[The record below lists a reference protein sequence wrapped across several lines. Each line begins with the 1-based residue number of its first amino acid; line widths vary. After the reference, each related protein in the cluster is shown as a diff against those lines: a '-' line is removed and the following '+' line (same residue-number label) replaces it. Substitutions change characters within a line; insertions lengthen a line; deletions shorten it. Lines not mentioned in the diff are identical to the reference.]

1 MVFDFTGKT
10 VWVTGA
16 GKGIGY
22 VTALAFADAGAKVT
36 GFDLAFPQENYP
48 FVIETLDVSDAA
60 QVSDVCGRLLAVEE
74 RLDVLV
80 NAAGILRMG
89 ATDQLSQEDWQQTF
103 AVNVGGAFNLFQQ
116 TMGQFRRQ
124 QSGAIVTVASDAA
137 HTPRIGMSAYGA
149 SKAALK
155 SLALTVGLELAGS
168 GVRCN
173 LVSPGSTDTDMQRTL
188 WTCDDAEQQRIRG
201 FGEQFKLGIPLG
213 KIARPQEIASTIL
226 FLASDAASHITLQDI
241 VVDGGSTLGGVMI
254 WKRHLSLD
262 ALNATSQNTLVAHL
276 GIVYTRLG
284 DDTLEA
290 EMPVDART
298 HQPFGLLHGGA
309 SAALA
314 ETLGSMAGF
323 LMTRD
328 GQNVVG
334 TELNATHHRA
344 VAQGTVRGVC
354 QPLHLGRSSQSWEI
368 VVFDEQGRRCCT
380 CRLST
385 MVLG

>member
-1 MVFDFTGKT
+1 MAGLDFSGKT

-22 VTALAFADAGAKVT
+22 ATALAFLDAGASVV
-36 GFDLAFPQENYP
+36 GFDLAFDQPSYP
-48 FVIETLDVSDAA
+48 FRTEVLDVADADAVA
-60 QVSDVCGRLLAVEE
+60 QVCQRVLADTAA
-74 RLDVLV
+74 LDVLV

-89 ATDQLSQEDWQQTF
+89 PTDALSHDDWQQTF

-116 TMGQFRRQ
+116 TMPWFRRQ

-188 WTCDDAEQQRIRG
+188 WKSDDAEQQRIRG

-213 KIARPQEIASTIL
+213 KIARPQEIAATVL

-241 VVDGGSTLGGVMI
+241 VVDGGSTLG
-254 WKRHLSLD
+254 
-262 ALNATSQNTLVAHL
+262 A
-276 GIVYTRLG
+276 
-284 DDTLEA
+284 
-290 EMPVDART
+290 
-298 HQPFGLLHGGA
+298 
-309 SAALA
+309 
-314 ETLGSMAGF
+314 
-323 LMTRD
+323 
-328 GQNVVG
+328 
-334 TELNATHHRA
+334 
-344 VAQGTVRGVC
+344 
-354 QPLHLGRSSQSWEI
+354 
-368 VVFDEQGRRCCT
+368 
-380 CRLST
+380 
-385 MVLG
+385 